1 MTEAERLRQ
10 ERRKAQKRQERKALM
25 VGVLMEMMTFIA
37 FVAASGI
44 LKQRA
49 PPLEPARPAE
59 NKKPLT

>member
-25 VGVLMEMMTFIA
+25 VGVLMEAMTFVA

-44 LKQRA
+44 LK
-49 PPLEPARPAE
+49 
-59 NKKPLT
+59 